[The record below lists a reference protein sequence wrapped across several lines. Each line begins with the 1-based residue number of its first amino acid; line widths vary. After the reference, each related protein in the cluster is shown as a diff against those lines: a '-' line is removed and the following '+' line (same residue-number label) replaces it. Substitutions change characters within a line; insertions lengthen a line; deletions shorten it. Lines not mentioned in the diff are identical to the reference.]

1 MSLRRKL
8 LLLGLYVFAAGFIAW
23 KGLVYRDY
31 LRNVPDAMKVWW
43 VRYAWEESWGF
54 GPGGSY
60 TGIMVYDMPA
70 AVKTEL
76 RESGLA
82 WLNALPRNSWQGSQG
97 SYDDWHTTPVPTN
110 YSWADPAACP
120 PTNSDRYM
128 LTYPNGCPSISGRMG
143 GYGLLPFDRDF
154 AVMANEALFSPGAY
168 YALGRWGILVLIP
181 ERDRIVYVH

>member
-31 LRNVPDAMKVWW
+31 LRNVPEAMKVWW

-82 WLNALPRNSWQGSQG
+82 WLNALPRNSWQGPQG

-120 PTNSDRYM
+120 PINSDRYM

-154 AVMANEALFSPGAY
+154 AVMANEALFTRRILCTRKVGHSGPDPGA
-168 YALGRWGILVLIP
+168 
-181 ERDRIVYVH
+181 